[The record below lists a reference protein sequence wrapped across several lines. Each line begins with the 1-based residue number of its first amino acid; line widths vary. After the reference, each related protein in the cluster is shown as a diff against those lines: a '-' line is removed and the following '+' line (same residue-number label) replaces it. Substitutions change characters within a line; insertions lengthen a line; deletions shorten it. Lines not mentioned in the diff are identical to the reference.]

1 MASQNPLADFC
12 KRPIKSKTTET
23 STFNQ
28 RQHQLNQEK
37 APNQV
42 FRSPN
47 FEYNFVG
54 CSGDEIIRDLIL
66 SHGVKEICMSQH
78 RVNYKSSRVTHS
90 FIVGNPGAVAYG
102 NGYNSF
108 ESLYTSPYFT
118 TILPRS
124 EQGAG
129 HMAEGYA
136 RATGKPGVVS
146 QSVLG
151 VQTTSFRQP
160 FQENNG
166 ELLWIDTIH
175 RSS

>member
-1 MASQNPLADFC
+1 MDSQYPLADFC
-12 KRPIKSKTTET
+12 NRPIKSRTTAT
-23 STFNQ
+23 STINQ
-28 RQHQLNQEK
+28 QQHQLNHER
-37 APNQV
+37 APSQV
-42 FRSPN
+42 SHSPN
-47 FEYNFVG
+47 LDYNFVG
-54 CSGDEIIRDLIL
+54 SSGNEIIQDLIL
-66 SHGVKEICMSQH
+66 KYGVKEICMSQH

-90 FIVGNPGAVAYG
+90 FIVGNPGATAYG
-102 NGYNSF
+102 SGYNSF
-108 ESLYTSPYFT
+108 ESLYTSPYLT